1 MSYQKIK
8 VLLISS
14 ILLPGLLMFMY
25 NAPQFLDVI
34 FLLLLFFLSAII
46 ISVEIGTV
54 FSLTHVLLVSPTLSY
69 FPLPV

>member
-25 NAPQFLDVI
+25 NKQFLDVI
-34 FLLLLFFLSAII
+34 FLLLLFFLSAIT

-54 FSLTHVLLVSPTLSY
+54 ISFTVM
-69 FPLPV
+69 FPQ